1 MGLQRRHWEV
11 WRWAQ
16 SWERHTW
23 HDSDPGVYANDI
35 NSQPTPAGPRLT
47 LVCRFALG
55 LSELEWGGMR
65 KVLVWWCL
73 VWGWQPGCQFWC
85 LTGPCLNMTQ
95 SLDCD
100 IPPPSLPA
108 PHISRSQL
116 SFSDDTQPQLV
127 YSHNLTITNQM
138 MIKDSKS
145 LMWKEKCHVFWLFGA
160 IVSSSEVSI
169 SSPPSSPPSPL
180 SDSPIQNI
188 QTDE

>member
-1 MGLQRRHWEV
+1 MGLQRRHWGEL
-11 WRWAQ
+11 RAE
-16 SWERHTW
+16 SALPGS
-23 HDSDPGVYANDI
+23 DSDPGVYANDI

-95 SLDCD
+95 SFGLWYS
-100 IPPPSLPA
+100 PALPA

-169 SSPPSSPPSPL
+169 SSPPSSRPSPL
-180 SDSPIQNI
+180 FDSPIQNI